1 MSAPQLNA
9 HGAMNGDVSAFCKFE
24 FHNDCPFGKCDCL
37 CHDGPDILGDAREW
51 DMAEMAALRESV
63 A

>member
-1 MSAPQLNA
+1 
-9 HGAMNGDVSAFCKFE
+9 MNGDVSAPCRLE
-24 FHNDCPFGKCDCL
+24 AHDICPFGKCECI
-37 CHDGPDILGDAREW
+37 CHDGPDILGEAREW

>member
-1 MSAPQLNA
+1 V
-9 HGAMNGDVSAFCKFE
+9 NGDTSSECKFE
-24 FHNDCPFGKCDCL
+24 AHDICPFGKCECI